1 MAIKPQEAYHPL
13 YRDKEKFIILL
24 TGGRG
29 SAKSFNASTFANRL
43 TFEKGHK
50 ILYSRYTMTSAEISI
65 VPEFEEKM
73 ELDGSRSNFLVTKKD
88 IINQR
93 TGSSILFRGI
103 KTSSGNQ
110 TANLK
115 SIQGITTFIGDEM
128 EEWQSEEDY
137 DKLVLSIRKKDT
149 QLRVILILNPTDSD
163 HFIYKKYIEDTHKI
177 VNIDGVDVQI
187 STHPDV
193 LHIHTTYL
201 NNIENL
207 SEKFINEINKIKAK
221 SIEQATINGRLDKAE
236 FNKTKYA
243 QKIIGRWSDVADG
256 VIFSN
261 WEEGEFDTS
270 LPYCYGQDY
279 GFSVDPDTLIK
290 VAVDRRRK
298 RIYVDEKYY
307 GQKQLS
313 TDDLATLN
321 KSLIDNPYDL
331 IVADSAELRL
341 IKDLSEKGLNMEK
354 CYKAPGIVS
363 ATITDML
370 DYTIVVTP
378 DSNNVKKEL
387 RKYAWN
393 NKKAGIPIDN
403 FNHAMDSIR
412 YAFYYLT
419 NGVNNDLEALSSML

>member
-1 MAIKPQEAYHPL
+1 M
-13 YRDKEKFIILL
+13 
-24 TGGRG
+24 
-29 SAKSFNASTFANRL
+29 
-43 TFEKGHK
+43 
-50 ILYSRYTMTSAEISI
+50 
-65 VPEFEEKM
+65 
-73 ELDGSRSNFLVTKKD
+73 
-88 IINQR
+88 
-93 TGSSILFRGI
+93 
-103 KTSSGNQ
+103 
-110 TANLK
+110 
-115 SIQGITTFIGDEM
+115 
-128 EEWQSEEDY
+128 
-137 DKLVLSIRKKDT
+137 
-149 QLRVILILNPTDSD
+149 
-163 HFIYKKYIEDTHKI
+163 
-177 VNIDGVDVQI
+177 NIDGVDVQI

-298 RIYVDEKYY
+298 RIYIDEKYY
-307 GQKQLS
+307 DQKQLS

-321 KSLIDNPYDL
+321 KSLVDNPYDL

-378 DSNNVKKEL
+378 DSNNVK
-387 RKYAWN
+387 RNCA
-393 NKKAGIPIDN
+393 
-403 FNHAMDSIR
+403 
-412 YAFYYLT
+412 
-419 NGVNNDLEALSSML
+419 SMLGTIKRLVYQLTTSITPWIPFVTPFII